1 MGVCTQSRPLA
12 CPPSDTPTVGMR
24 SLVLCW
30 LAALPGLAALQLS
43 QPLSP
48 AASARLATR
57 RHPGIALA
65 LSDEHGMQVRIDS
78 YEEEEEAEVSAED
91 PCMLLVHM
99 QSPADTGALFW
110 SEVLMESGAWC
121 VSLSDGAFGTEEE
134 EPIYS
139 VHAPGSV
146 APELETWGQ
155 LLEARHFWSNTSIE
169 VGFPVGT
176 DVEATLLL
184 AAASA
189 GLDAPPRFRIE
200 NLVATD
206 WVSEVQANWAP
217 IVIPGSLLI
226 RFPWHPPAA
235 EIAAERGVSPSLPA
249 LTLQPGM
256 AFGTGEHPTTQL
268 CCEAV
273 RAALARPEL
282 RGCDVLDYGSGS
294 GVLAFAALLF
304 GAANAVGV
312 EIPNPV
318 PITNPNPSPSPNP
331 NPNPN
336 PNANPNPNPT
346 PNLYP
351 TPDQAQLPPAKREP
365 SEAATEAE
373 LQVRLRLRAR
383 GRVRARARVSL
394 PP

>member
-1 MGVCTQSRPLA
+1 
-12 CPPSDTPTVGMR
+12 MR
-24 SLVLCW
+24 SLLCAVLCW
-30 LAALPGLAALQLS
+30 LAALPGLAALQVS

-65 LSDEHGMQVRIDS
+65 LSDEHGMQVRIAS
-78 YEEEEEAEVSAED
+78 YEEEEAEVTGAGEAED

-121 VSLSDGAFGTEEE
+121 VSLSDGAFGTDEE

-155 LLEARHFWSNTSIE
+155 LLEARHLWSNTSIE

-249 LTLQPGM
+249 LTLQPDM
-256 AFGTGEHPTTQL
+256 AFGTAST
-268 CCEAV
+268 
-273 RAALARPEL
+273 RP
-282 RGCDVLDYGSGS
+282 
-294 GVLAFAALLF
+294 
-304 GAANAVGV
+304 
-312 EIPNPV
+312 P
-318 PITNPNPSPSPNP
+318 
-331 NPNPN
+331 
-336 PNANPNPNPT
+336 
-346 PNLYP
+346 
-351 TPDQAQLPPAKREP
+351 EP
-365 SEAATEAE
+365 
-373 LQVRLRLRAR
+373 
-383 GRVRARARVSL
+383 
-394 PP
+394 